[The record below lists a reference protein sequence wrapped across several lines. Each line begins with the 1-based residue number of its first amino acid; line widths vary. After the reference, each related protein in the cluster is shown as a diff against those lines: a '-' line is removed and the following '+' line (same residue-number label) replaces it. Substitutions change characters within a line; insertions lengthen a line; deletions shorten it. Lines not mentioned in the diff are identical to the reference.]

1 LPSAGLPLLMISTAV
16 SIAALACTPAL
27 AALPLKGK
35 IAPILTVLFWAEADP
50 AITADIATAESSPTI
65 CFNLILKISVPP
77 GAGLFRPWI
86 CRA

>member
-1 LPSAGLPLLMISTAV
+1 MISTAV

-35 IAPILTVLFWAEADP
+35 IAPILTVLSWAAAEP

-65 CFNLILKISVPP
+65 CFNFIFENL
-77 GAGLFRPWI
+77 RPTR
-86 CRA
+86 CRALLALDMPGKTARRFSYW